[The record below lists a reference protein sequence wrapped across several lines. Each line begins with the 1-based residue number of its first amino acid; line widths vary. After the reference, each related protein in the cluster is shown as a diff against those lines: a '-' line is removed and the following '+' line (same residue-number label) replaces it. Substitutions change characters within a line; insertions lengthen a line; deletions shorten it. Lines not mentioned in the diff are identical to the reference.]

1 MHSGVGV
8 HVGLCVRRH
17 ACVMRSLRAFVDRAC
32 MVFWARLHTP
42 LASSASYLVQST
54 PCARSSRQER
64 PREHARGRACIE
76 DAYLREEPRKDDC
89 THIGRPFRRCYNWRI
104 KCDHNPLGLA
114 SASAQPTDSETVSE
128 RKVCEAFTRRES
140 HHREGAHPSCHCTRP
155 HCPRAS
161 SLPANG
167 KGQPGSS
174 GPIDLVTYRVFKIK
188 NT

>member
-1 MHSGVGV
+1 MHSGVSV

-54 PCARSSRQER
+54 HCARSSRQER

-128 RKVCEAFTRRES
+128 RKVCESFTRR
-140 HHREGAHPSCHCTRP
+140 
-155 HCPRAS
+155 
-161 SLPANG
+161 
-167 KGQPGSS
+167 
-174 GPIDLVTYRVFKIK
+174 
-188 NT
+188 